1 MSLRNLILFGLAAS
15 ALLSLFAVG
24 LKASLQDATYLFR
37 RPGELVRAL
46 LAMNVLMPLF
56 AIALISIFDFTP
68 AVRIALVGLSLS
80 PIPPPVPAKEVKSGG
95 SASYVMGLHVAIG
108 LLAIIFVPL
117 AMAAIGQVRGVALH
131 TNIARVA
138 LVVFVSILI
147 PIGAGIFVHT
157 LAPAFAERIAKPLTS
172 ISALGLAACI
182 IVVWIA
188 SAPAMWLLMATVPSS
203 HSRHLCSSAWQS
215 VTFLAAPHL
224 RIELRWPLRLLHVTP
239 ESHSYWPKRTFLRR
253 HSSARRCS
261 YTCSSMPLWRS
272 PIFSGPNAGN
282 CSWRAR
288 GDDEVRPIRA
298 RERAMRAGPYNTG
311 PDCGCR
317 TGSNS

>member
-24 LKASLQDATYLFR
+24 LQASLQDATYLFR

-56 AIALISIFDFTP
+56 AIALSSIFEFTP

-108 LLAIIFVPL
+108 LLTIIFVPL
-117 AMAAIGQVRGVALH
+117 AMAAIGQLRGIALH
-131 TNIARVA
+131 TNIPRVA

-157 LAPAFAERIAKPLTS
+157 HAPAFAERIAKPLTS

-188 SAPAMWLLMATVPSS
+188 SAPAMWLLIGNGTVIALAAFVLVGLAIGHVLGGPTPQNRTALAIATA
-203 HSRHLCSSAWQS
+203 SRHPGVALI
-215 VTFLAAPHL
+215 LAKANFPAETL
-224 RIELRWPLRLLHVTP
+224 VGPALLLYLLVNAVVAIPYLLWT
-239 ESHSYWPKRTFLRR
+239 KRRQ
-253 HSSARRCS
+253 
-261 YTCSSMPLWRS
+261 
-272 PIFSGPNAGN
+272 
-282 CSWRAR
+282 
-288 GDDEVRPIRA
+288 V
-298 RERAMRAGPYNTG
+298 
-311 PDCGCR
+311 
-317 TGSNS
+317 

>member
-1 MSLRNLILFGLAAS
+1 M
-15 ALLSLFAVG
+15 
-24 LKASLQDATYLFR
+24 FR

-56 AIALISIFDFTP
+56 AIALISVFDFAP

-188 SAPAMWLLMATVPSS
+188 SAPAMWLLIGNGTVI
-203 HSRHLCSSAWQS
+203 A
-215 VTFLAAPHL
+215 LAAFVLVGLAVGHVLGGPIPQNRTSLAIATASRPPSRAH
-224 RIELRWPLRLLHVTP
+224 IGQSEL
-239 ESHSYWPKRTFLRR
+239 SCRR

-261 YTCSSMPLWRS
+261 YTCS
-272 PIFSGPNAGN
+272 
-282 CSWRAR
+282 
-288 GDDEVRPIRA
+288 
-298 RERAMRAGPYNTG
+298 
-311 PDCGCR
+311 
-317 TGSNS
+317 